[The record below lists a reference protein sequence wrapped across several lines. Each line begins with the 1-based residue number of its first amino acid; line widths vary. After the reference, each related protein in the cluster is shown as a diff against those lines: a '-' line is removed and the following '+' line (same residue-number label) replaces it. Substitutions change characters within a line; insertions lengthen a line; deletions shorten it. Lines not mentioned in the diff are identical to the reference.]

1 MNSPWLQRDGISGP
15 LAGLKVVDL
24 TINILGPVATMLLAD
39 MGADVLKIE
48 SPEGDAN
55 RHIGPSRTPLMGSL
69 FLGMNRNKRSIV
81 LNLKKPRGMEALLR
95 LVDDADVF
103 VHSMRPAAARRLGID
118 YAVLASRNPRLVY
131 GYAPGYR
138 PDGPRRDMPAYDD
151 VIQGESGIA
160 SICERSFGEPR
171 YLPFAFADKHC
182 GFMLAFALS
191 SALCG
196 RERSG
201 CGQEVCVPMFET
213 VLSFNLIEHLWGA
226 AFDPPLTDI
235 GYNRMFTAH
244 RRPFA
249 TRDGHMCLMATNDQ
263 QWARLLQALGRPDV
277 AEDERFK
284 TLVNRSLNIEA
295 LYGIVTDAMKKR
307 TSAEWDAA
315 FTAADIPHA
324 PVKRLE
330 ELESDAYLQE
340 TAFFK
345 RFVHPTEGEMIG
357 TTNPIRLS
365 KTPAQWRLPPPN
377 LGAHS
382 ASVLASL
389 GYSPADVQDMSC

>member
-1 MNSPWLQRDGISGP
+1 MKGPWLNSDNVTGP
-15 LAGLKVVDL
+15 LAGIKIVDL
-24 TINILGPVATMLLAD
+24 SINILGPVATMLLAD
-39 MGADVLKIE
+39 MGADVLKVE

-95 LVDDADVF
+95 LVGDADVF
-103 VHSMRPAAARRLGID
+103 VHSMRPAAAKRLAID
-118 YAVLASRNPRLVY
+118 YATLSMRNPRLIY

-138 PDGPRRDMPAYDD
+138 PDGSRRDMPAYDD
-151 VIQGESGIA
+151 VIQGETGIA
-160 SICERSFGEPR
+160 AICERSFGEPR

-182 GFMLAFALS
+182 GYVLAFALS

-226 AFDPPLTDI
+226 AFNPPLTEI
-235 GYNRMFTAH
+235 GYNRMFTPH

-263 QWARLLQALGRPDV
+263 QWARLLNALGRPDV

-295 LYGIVTDAMKKR
+295 LYGILTDEMKKR
-307 TSAEWDAA
+307 TTAEWDAA
-315 FTAADIPHA
+315 LTAADIPHA

-330 ELESDAYLQE
+330 ELESDPYLQE
-340 TAFFK
+340 TGFFK
-345 RFVHPTEGEMIG
+345 RFTHPTEGEMIG
-357 TTNPIRLS
+357 TTNSIRLS
-365 KTPAQWRLPPPN
+365 ATPSQWRLPPPN

-382 ASVLASL
+382 ISVLSSL
-389 GYSPADVQDMSC
+389 GYSQADVAEMSS